1 MVLWDKLGYND
12 QNEYF
17 VDFSEKLLL
26 SNHTYGFYVDWDKVY
41 RKLED
46 SLFEISLLN
55 SLHNVNENI
64 EDKFRELLTSYPEVV
79 PILPSILAIRERKV
93 PVFDSFTKE
102 SKIIK
107 FSKNSFDIDEVINF
121 SIETGLLKLFSNI
134 DDLYSYLLGT
144 EVGLDSNARK
154 NRSGHIFEDIVG
166 DLLSQKI
173 EFNRS
178 YKLTKEDNTVPINR
192 NKRFDFVLYENNI
205 PKIAFECN
213 FYNSQGSKPI
223 EVAHAYV
230 ELQRDLNESNISFVW
245 ITDGQGWKKMT
256 STLSKVSED
265 IDLILNYRM
274 LDEKFNVI
282 NNI

>member
-17 VDFSEKLLL
+17 ADFSEKLLL